1 MIKSIISA
9 QRLITVQQSVH
20 RSAAFMFGT
29 SELFGEALQV
39 HTMNAVAASKVKLRR
54 AEPY

>member
-1 MIKSIISA
+1 
-9 QRLITVQQSVH
+9 
-20 RSAAFMFGT
+20 MFGT